1 MKAIGSPLDF
11 VGLNIYTPQYVRA
24 DESAKGWALE
34 ENPTSYPHMA
44 SPWLTIGPE
53 CIYWGV
59 RNVTDLWKPKGIY
72 ITENGCSSDDVLT
85 PVGRVE
91 DTDRVMY
98 LRNHLTQLH
107 RAAVEGYPIKGYFL
121 WSLLD
126 NFEWATAYALLT
138 SKGELKLA
146 QAAENPENPDPAGPG
161 AVLPLGGG
169 SVRITDDAGG
179 RGGTLTG
186 PRTGPVRMARG
197 ADGSVRIEAPRILLA
212 GLADLLTQLL
222 RQPVIDATG
231 LEGATRQSLKYR
243 EPAGPLRSRSPAR
256 QRPPIQSRTRFFSR
270 CED

>member
-1 MKAIGSPLDF
+1 MTTNA
-11 VGLNIYTPQYVRA
+11 
-24 DESAKGWALE
+24 
-34 ENPTSYPHMA
+34 
-44 SPWLTIGPE
+44 
-53 CIYWGV
+53 
-59 RNVTDLWKPKGIY
+59 
-72 ITENGCSSDDVLT
+72 
-85 PVGRVE
+85 GRVDIAGFSLATLVPLAFRVPQSQVKGPDWMGAQSFDIHATMPAGGSE
-91 DTDRVMY
+91 AQIPDMLQALLRDRFK
-98 LRNHLTQLH
+98 LTTH
-107 RAAVEGYPIKGYFL
+107 RE
-121 WSLLD
+121 SR
-126 NFEWATAYALLT
+126 ERTAYALLT

-231 LEGATRQSLKYR
+231 LEGRYQAILEIPGAR
-243 EPAGPLRSRSPAR
+243 GPSPQPQPGAPTASDPVENPIFLAVRRLGLMLESRKIPVEVIVIDHLEKT
-256 QRPPIQSRTRFFSR
+256 PT
-270 CED
+270 EN